1 MSSSSSW
8 LHLLLRE
15 ASAEELDAHRR
26 LLLETQPAESVEP
39 EAREALQ
46 LHALLRDRAQRAA
59 ELAALS
65 EMATRLTTVRD
76 LGELLGDIA
85 EQARALLRTDLAY
98 LALRE
103 DGGLRIRYFAGTFG
117 PQFRDIR
124 LSLTEGLA
132 GRVFS
137 SGKASWTSDYL
148 HDESFPHVQAADS
161 LAGEEQLHSILGVPL
176 HARGETFGVL
186 FAAERSHRP
195 FSDSEV
201 ALLAGLAGHAAAAI
215 ENARLFDAE
224 RAAAE
229 ELRASSAAVDRAV
242 ALHERLIEAAVRGGG
257 PTAVVQ
263 ALADVLAVPVQL
275 VDALDV
281 PLAGPDLGVTSP
293 SQGFASGERRA
304 TVLDGIVLCPVVAAA
319 DYLGC
324 LVVQAPY
331 SAESAELRLLE
342 RGALGIALSL
352 VQERALQDA
361 AMRSAG
367 ELLAALVEGGET
379 EVLERRAK
387 SVRIDLRHPH
397 VVALVEAEDSLARG
411 LCNEL
416 AVRNG
421 GLVVDRAGRTLL
433 LLKAEADLSPLVGHA
448 TVGVSPAVIG
458 AAPMPEALAS
468 ARRCLTSL
476 LALGK
481 RGVVGGTE
489 TLGVYR
495 FLLAPGG
502 PDEAVEFVRR
512 TVGPLLDH
520 DTARGTELA
529 RTLEAYLASG
539 RQHSAT
545 AEQLHIHPNTLYQRL
560 SRIGAVLGEG
570 WREADAA
577 LDLHVALRLHRL
589 MQSI

>member
-1 MSSSSSW
+1 VSSSGSW

-15 ASAEELDAHRR
+15 AALDELEEHRLALLKTEKAEA
-26 LLLETQPAESVEP
+26 VEP

-59 ELAALS
+59 ELVALS
-65 EMATRLTTVRD
+65 EMAARLTSVRD
-76 LGELLGDIA
+76 LDGLLNDIA
-85 EQARALLRTDLAY
+85 EQARALLRTDVAY

-103 DGGLRIRYFAGTFG
+103 DEGLRIRYFAGTLG
-117 PQFRDIR
+117 PAFRDIR

-148 HDESFPHVQAADS
+148 HDESFPHVAAADS
-161 LAGEEQLHSILGVPL
+161 IATDEQLNAILGVPL
-176 HARGETFGVL
+176 RGRDETIGVL
-186 FAAERSHRP
+186 FAAERSPRP
-195 FSDSEV
+195 FLDSEV
-201 ALLAGLAGHAAAAI
+201 ALLTGLAGHASAAI

-275 VDALDV
+275 LDAGDV
-281 PLAGPDLGVTSP
+281 PLAGPDLGVPSP
-293 SQGFASGERRA
+293 STRFASGERRA
-304 TVLDGIVLCPVVAAA
+304 LVLDEVVLCPVVAAE

-324 LVVQAPY
+324 LVVQAPF
-331 SAESAELRLLE
+331 AADGPEVRLLE

-367 ELLAALVEGGET
+367 ELLAALVEGGEP

-387 SVRIDLRHPH
+387 SVRIDLRQPH
-397 VVALVEAEDSLARG
+397 VLALVEAEDATARG

-416 AVRNG
+416 AMRHG

-433 LLKAEADLSPLVGHA
+433 LVRAEADLSGLSGHA
-448 TVGVSPAVIG
+448 TVGVSPRVTG
-458 AAPMPEALAS
+458 AASMPEALAS
-468 ARRCLTSL
+468 ARRCLAAL
-476 LALGK
+476 LALGR
-481 RGVVGGTE
+481 RGVVGGSE
-489 TLGVYR
+489 ALGVYR

-502 PDEAVEFVRR
+502 PEEVVEFVRR

-520 DTARGTELA
+520 DEARGTELA

-560 SRIGAVLGEG
+560 TRIGAVLGEE
-570 WREADAA
+570 WREPDTA

-589 MQSI
+589 AQSL